1 MAILN
6 TNILLGE
13 IVDINVI
20 VPGKVVEIIFLDGK
34 KEKMVRH
41 PDDLYDLR
49 KCCFIGIAKHL
60 YRDTY
65 TQEGIEWMATQ
76 LSYQKRYAK
85 IVDRALKRYHAD
97 IMKKQKDEKLEKE
110 KQEIRIRQ
118 MKKREKQREKR
129 RQRRHDAIVRDALQ
143 LIQEIQNPSIETVG
157 DKNDPERP
165 KKVPRKR

>member
-1 MAILN
+1 MAMLN
-6 TNILLGE
+6 TNVLLGE
-13 IVDINVI
+13 IIDINVI
-20 VPGKVVEIIFLDGK
+20 VPGKVVEITFLDGH

-60 YRDTY
+60 YRDIY

-76 LSYQKRYAK
+76 LSYQKRYVK
-85 IVDRALKRYHAD
+85 IVDQALKRYHAD

-129 RQRRHDAIVRDALQ
+129 RQRRYDAIVEDTLRIIRD
-143 LIQEIQNPSIETVG
+143 IQNSLFETVD
-157 DKNDPERP
+157 DKNEVSI
-165 KKVPRKR
+165 K